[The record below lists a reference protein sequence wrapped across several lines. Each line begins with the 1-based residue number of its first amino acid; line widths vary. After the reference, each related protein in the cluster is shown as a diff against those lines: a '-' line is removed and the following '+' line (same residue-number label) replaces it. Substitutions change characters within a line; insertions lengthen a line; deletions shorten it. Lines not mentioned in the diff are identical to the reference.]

1 LRPTTGPAE
10 VIIFAALLSTA
21 TTFTASVANMAQA
34 GIALSLRLPHTQVA
48 AKMKT
53 PPV

>member
-1 LRPTTGPAE
+1 MTGPGE
-10 VIIFAALLSTA
+10 VIIFTTLLSTA
-21 TTFTASVANMAQA
+21 STFTTSVANMAQA

-48 AKMKT
+48 AKMRT